1 MSETTEPTPESPKRG
16 IEAFLEAIHKEDEH
30 GKSLSDYMRESCD
43 NFAKEA
49 NTFWDGLSY
58 EDKLKAF
65 YSVCKRIHKG
75 DVIDRG
81 SYRYVLYDTFGF
93 DFDAYTIGMDCGY
106 LDIHNYIITPKDEE
120 SINEQHKIAQ
130 HIVESEQFMW
140 LMAGSN
146 HTESQLQ
153 AIRPA
158 YMAWKDAGGKNIFK
172 KEI

>member
-1 MSETTEPTPESPKRG
+1 MSETTEPTPEAPKG
-16 IEAFLEAIHKEDEH
+16 INAFLEAIHKEDNH
-30 GKSLSDYMRESCD
+30 GKSLSDYMKEASD
-43 NFAKEA
+43 EFAKGA
-49 NTFWDGLSY
+49 DAFWDGLSY

-75 DVIDRG
+75 DVVDRG
-81 SYRYVLYDTFGF
+81 SYRYVLYDVFGF

-120 SINEQHKIAQ
+120 SINEQHGIAQ
-130 HIVESEQFMW
+130 HIIESEQFMW